1 MRARQCGVDH
11 SRYWDG
17 GGLALDSS
25 LRQIAVSNQIGQSLE
40 KFAQIDVGSM
50 KIEQAL
56 DENRHGDSATQ
67 EDKPHKRPTLL
78 HVVDHLGHI
87 SEGGGKRNCGVAN
100 GNGAMVT
107 DRGWSRVIS
116 NQWSVVSGQSQVS
129 RRGTKNPACPRS
141 TKNET
146 IPRHIARTFP
156 GLRHLLP
163 MFRLIT
169 DLLITDYFA
178 PPLTSCHLAYA
189 LPAAALSLAGA
200 GRRR

>member
-11 SRYWDG
+11 SRYWDR

-107 DRGWSRVIS
+107 DRGWGRVIS
-116 NQWSVVSGQSQVS
+116 NQWSVVSGQWSVAGVAAGHKKSGMSPEHEKRNDPEAYRENLPRFAAFAADVS
-129 RRGTKNPACPRS
+129 SDYRP
-141 TKNET
+141 
-146 IPRHIARTFP
+146 
-156 GLRHLLP
+156 
-163 MFRLIT
+163 
-169 DLLITDYFA
+169 TDY
-178 PPLTSCHLAYA
+178 
-189 LPAAALSLAGA
+189 
-200 GRRR
+200 